1 MGISAIT
8 YSVLSYGVSYSHKPD
23 HNRIALHE
31 YLAPLEILDCQ
42 TEAVPVYEVLQAELR
57 KSGKMFGLLD
67 MLIAAQALFIFEVIL
82 QKGEERLKGII
93 VYRVV

>member
-1 MGISAIT
+1 MIG
-8 YSVLSYGVSYSHKPD
+8 P
-23 HNRIALHE
+23 
-31 YLAPLEILDCQ
+31 
-42 TEAVPVYEVLQAELR
+42 
-57 KSGKMFGLLD
+57 LD